1 MTNEKRLNTIAELAA
16 ANKRGRF
23 APSQIAKI
31 KQVRSSIHDAITA
44 LRTQEWALHKQTNL
58 LQESCPHPFRRVS
71 WTEII
76 PAGGI
81 RGNCDL
87 CGKERWFSDYPK
99 HLTEKAKWKERPGS
113 DGRIIELTV

>member
-23 APSQIAKI
+23 TPSQIAKI

-44 LRTQEWALHKQTNL
+44 LRTQEWALQKQTRL
-58 LQESCPHPFRRVS
+58 LQGTCPHPFRHIS
-71 WTEII
+71 WKEII

-81 RGNCDL
+81 KGFCDL
-87 CGKERWFSDYPK
+87 CGETRWFSEYPK
-99 HLTEKAKWKERPGS
+99 HLTEKAKFKERVGS